1 MKTCGGRAGG
11 AAEGRDSAATLLS
24 SAAVRQIWAP
34 WRMEYVGDSTPRE
47 GCVLCAIDAGAT
59 DQEKHVVERAELT
72 FTVLNLYPYSSG
84 HLLVVPHRHAPDLT
98 ALTTSEGTAMF
109 VGVRRAV
116 RALQAAL
123 GPDGFNLG
131 VNQGRIAGAGIADH
145 VHTHVV
151 PRWDGDTNFMPV
163 LADVKVLP
171 EHLDRT
177 AERLR
182 AAYAELAPDPAGG

>member
-47 GCVLCAIDAGAT
+47 GCVLCAIDAGGT